1 MRFLPRGV
9 AVSICVAL
17 LAFAAPSGAPAV
29 KESLPHSCAQ
39 VPLAITHVTIVNP
52 QGPPQKGMTVL
63 VSGGVIEWIGS
74 SADPKHPAHKDEL
87 QLDARGKFLIPGLWD
102 MHTHLAGISADP
114 AWSKRV
120 LLPLLI
126 ANGITGIRD
135 MGGDLHALQ
144 EWRREIASS
153 TLLGPQ
159 IVAAGPMLLPAPRP
173 GKAKSTDP
181 SILEVGSPADAR
193 AAVDALQKQGAD
205 FIKVI
210 QLSREAYFAVAE
222 ESKKDGITF
231 VGHIPTAVT
240 ASEASAAGQKSIEH
254 IIYSSLALDCSS
266 QEADLRRRLVEAAA
280 KKDDSDAAV
289 YNDADKTFSQ
299 QKAAALWATF
309 NHNGTWVT
317 PTLYSISV
325 LAHSPQRSP
334 DDPLLAYVPLALQKE
349 WRPTR
354 PPSQKVLSEAVWW
367 ERQYE
372 NDRKLTG
379 EMHRA
384 GVRLLAGSDS
394 LDRYVFPG
402 SSLQY
407 ELRELVAAGLT
418 PQEALQT
425 ATENPAEFL
434 GRKDVGTIAAGL
446 RADMVLLDADP
457 SRNIENTQKISGLIL
472 AGQYLSRKDL
482 DALLEIARAA
492 AAGVAREEREEVIRQ
507 ISEAPD
513 ADGDTGDFGKLVWLS
528 HASLSRLIVSRS
540 RTAKSTTVCS
550 RWVSAAGSRTP

>member
-1 MRFLPRGV
+1 MQFLPRGV

-29 KESLPHSCAQ
+29 RESLPDSSAR

-52 QGPPQKGMTVL
+52 HGPPQKEMTVL
-63 VSGGVIEWIGS
+63 VSGGVIEWVGS
-74 SADPKHPAHKDEL
+74 STDPKRPAHKDEL
-87 QLDARGKFLIPGLWD
+87 QLDARRKFLIPGLWD
-102 MHTHLAGISADP
+102 MHTHVAGINADP
-114 AWSKRV
+114 AWSKSV
-120 LLPLLI
+120 LLPLLV

-135 MGGDLHALQ
+135 MGGDLRALQ
-144 EWRREIASS
+144 EWRREFASGAR
-153 TLLGPQ
+153 LGPQ
-159 IVAAGPMLLPAPRP
+159 IVAAGPMLLPAPPP

-181 SILEVGSPADAR
+181 SILEVGSSAEAR
-193 AAVDALQKQGAD
+193 AAVNALQKQGAD

-231 VGHIPTAVT
+231 VGHIPTAVS
-240 ASEASAAGQKSIEH
+240 ASEASRAGQKSIEH

-266 QEADLRRRLVEAAA
+266 QDADLRRRLLEAAA

-289 YNDADKTFSQ
+289 YDDADKTFSPE
-299 QKAAALWATF
+299 KAAALWATF
-309 NHNGTWVT
+309 IRNGTWVT
-317 PTLYSISV
+317 PTLYSIAM
-325 LAHSPQRSP
+325 LAQAPQQSP
-334 DDPLLAYVPLALQKE
+334 DDPLLAYLPLALQKE
-349 WRPTR
+349 WRATG
-354 PPSQKVLSEAVWW
+354 PPSQRALSEAAWW
-367 ERQYE
+367 KRQYE

-425 ATENPAEFL
+425 ASENPAEFF

-457 SRNIENTQKISGLIL
+457 SQNIENTQKISGVIL
-472 AGQYLSRKDL
+472 TGRFLSRKDL
-482 DALLEIARAA
+482 DALLEKARAA
-492 AAGVAREEREEVIRQ
+492 AAAWQEK
-507 ISEAPD
+507 S
-513 ADGDTGDFGKLVWLS
+513 
-528 HASLSRLIVSRS
+528 
-540 RTAKSTTVCS
+540 AKQ
-550 RWVSAAGSRTP
+550 

>member
-1 MRFLPRGV
+1 MQFLPRGV

-29 KESLPHSCAQ
+29 KESLPDSSAK
-39 VPLAITHVTIVNP
+39 VPLAITHVTIVNA
-52 QGPPQKGMTVL
+52 QGPPQKDMTVL
-63 VSGGVIEWIGS
+63 VSGGVIEWIGG
-74 SADPKHPAHKDEL
+74 SADPKRPAHKDEL
-87 QLDARGKFLIPGLWD
+87 QLDARRKFLIPGLWD
-102 MHTHLAGISADP
+102 MHTHIAGINADP
-114 AWSKRV
+114 AWSKHV
-120 LLPLLI
+120 LLPLLV

-135 MGGDLHALQ
+135 MGGDLRALQ
-144 EWRREIASS
+144 EWRREIASGS
-153 TLLGPQ
+153 LLGPQ
-159 IVAAGPMLLPAPRP
+159 IVAAGPMLLQAPAS
-173 GKAKSTDP
+173 GKPKSTDP
-181 SILEVGSPADAR
+181 SILEVGSADEAR
-193 AAVDALQKQGAD
+193 AAVDALQKQDAD
-205 FIKVI
+205 FVKVI

-240 ASEASAAGQKSIEH
+240 ASEASEAGQKSIEH

-266 QEADLRRRLVEAAA
+266 QEADLRRRLLEAAA

-289 YNDADKTFSQ
+289 YDEADKTFSP

-317 PTLYSISV
+317 PTLYSIST
-325 LAHSPQRSP
+325 LAHAPEQSP

-349 WRPTR
+349 WRPTG
-354 PPSQKVLSEAVWW
+354 PSSQRALSEAAWW
-367 ERQYE
+367 KRQYE
-372 NDRKLTG
+372 NDRELTG

-418 PQEALQT
+418 PQDALQT

-434 GRKDVGTIAAGL
+434 GRKDFGTIAAGL

-457 SRNIENTQKISGLIL
+457 SQNIENTQKISGVVL
-472 AGQYLSRKDL
+472 AGQLLSRKDL
-482 DALLEIARAA
+482 DAMLDKARAA
-492 AAGVAREEREEVIRQ
+492 AAAWQ
-507 ISEAPD
+507 DKS
-513 ADGDTGDFGKLVWLS
+513 
-528 HASLSRLIVSRS
+528 
-540 RTAKSTTVCS
+540 AKQ
-550 RWVSAAGSRTP
+550 